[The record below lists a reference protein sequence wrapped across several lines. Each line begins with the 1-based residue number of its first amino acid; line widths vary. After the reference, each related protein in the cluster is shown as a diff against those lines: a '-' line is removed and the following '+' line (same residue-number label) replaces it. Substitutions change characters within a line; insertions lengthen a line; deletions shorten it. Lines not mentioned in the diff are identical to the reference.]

1 MHGDNNRIVYV
12 ITRSLCILLV
22 CWACDYRPAQADIYS
37 YVDENGVIHFT
48 NVPTSSKYKI
58 YMRHSTP
65 PKKRAAKLSA
75 RDYDDLIA
83 EAALAHG
90 VSSHLIKAIIRAES
104 NFNPHAVSQKGA
116 KGLMQIMPENYPTLN
131 ISDPFD
137 PRENIMGGVRY
148 FKRMLKRFKGDVI
161 LSLAAYNAGPGAVE
175 RHNAIPPIEETK
187 NYVRKVLLFYQKYRN
202 G

>member
-1 MHGDNNRIVYV
+1 MHCGNNRIVHV
-12 ITRSLCILLV
+12 IILAIWFSL
-22 CWACDYRPAQADIYS
+22 ACRPFAGTPAQADIYS

-58 YMRHSTP
+58 YLRHSIAK
-65 PKKRAAKLSA
+65 KKRAAKFSSQ
-75 RDYDDLIA
+75 DYDDLIS

-148 FKRMLKRFKGDVI
+148 FKRMLKRFGGDVI
-161 LSLAAYNAGPGAVE
+161 LSLAAYNAGPSAVE